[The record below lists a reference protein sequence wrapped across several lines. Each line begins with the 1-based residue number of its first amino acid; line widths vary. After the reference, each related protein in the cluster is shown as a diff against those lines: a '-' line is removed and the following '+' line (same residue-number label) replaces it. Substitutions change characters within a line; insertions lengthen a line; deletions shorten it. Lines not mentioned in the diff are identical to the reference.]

1 MLSMLPLDNGKITGH
16 VELAS
21 LLQGSGLCFSLDG
34 QRLLEKRMQTHIH
47 SMISKS
53 LSVQNKT

>member
-1 MLSMLPLDNGKITGH
+1 MLPLDNGKITGY

-34 QRLLEKRMQTHIH
+34 QSLLEKRMQTHIH